1 MKIAGKQRFL
11 SQIAALPAAM
21 RAEIQKALVVSA
33 EETNDLQQR
42 FAPVKDGKLQRSI
55 GYVLGDE
62 APEGAGLSTAPAK
75 GSTDLTV
82 TMFAG
87 DASTIVE
94 NSRGVQF
101 QNAVLQEFG
110 TKKMTRN
117 PFFFPGFR
125 IGKKRAKPR
134 LARAVSAGAKK
145 AFRK

>member
-1 MKIAGKQRFL
+1 MKIAGKQKFL

-21 RAEIQKALVVSA
+21 RTEIQKALVVSA

-42 FAPVKDGKLQRSI
+42 FVPVDKGDLKRSI

-62 APEGAGLSTAPAK
+62 VPEGAGISTAPAK

-87 DASTIVE
+87 NATTIVT
-94 NSRGVQF
+94 NKRGVEF

-110 TKKMTRN
+110 TKKMSAN